1 MPSSF
6 AALNWGPLPRNM
18 TLRPAAA
25 HLTTARREAIRP
37 LKSAEGNL
45 LAGRGHPMAASQMVI
60 FLKGC
65 HQRDQLTLGATREKN
80 APCCGTC
87 LHLAAGSRRSPGRW
101 VRTCG
106 AERSSELSVL
116 LYTTNAGAAAP
127 SARYAPGRASTRRAR
142 SRGAAVRRGGAAAPP
157 HPHLPPLA
165 RRGDMRDARASAR
178 ASEAGLVPVGV
189 LWHPAAST
197 TPSGS

>member
-60 FLKGC
+60 ILKGC

-127 SARYAPGRASTRRAR
+127 SARYAPGGRASTRRAR
-142 SRGAAVRRGGAAAPP
+142 SRGAAVRPAAPAP
-157 HPHLPPLA
+157 
-165 RRGDMRDARASAR
+165 RGRGRAAT
-178 ASEAGLVPVGV
+178 PTP
-189 LWHPAAST
+189 PAASA
-197 TPSGS
+197 PG

>member
-1 MPSSF
+1 
-6 AALNWGPLPRNM
+6 
-18 TLRPAAA
+18 
-25 HLTTARREAIRP
+25 
-37 LKSAEGNL
+37 
-45 LAGRGHPMAASQMVI
+45 MAASQMVI

-127 SARYAPGRASTRRAR
+127 ARLACTSCYSAAGA
-142 SRGAAVRRGGAAAPP
+142 GAAAAYEYGGAAGAAAAPGAP
-157 HPHLPPLA
+157 HPRRPRA
-165 RRGDMRDARASAR
+165 R
-178 ASEAGLVPVGV
+178 EAGAGL
-189 LWHPAAST
+189 LWQKPRSLAGEMRSN
-197 TPSGS
+197 